1 MTVIESIV
9 RLVPGVIKDAKSRQD
24 ESYSLQYDM
33 KNIEYPQYTR
43 PEEVCGYKVPEILLG
58 GHHKKIEE
66 RRKKKIKKVR

>member
-43 PEEVCGYKVPEILLG
+43 PEEVLGYKVPEILLG
-58 GHHKKIEE
+58 GHHKNIEE
-66 RRKKKIKKVR
+66 RRKKKIKKMR